1 MQHDPLVDALSKV
14 KNYERARKTEVEVRP
29 ASKLLQKVLELMLQG
44 GYIGG
49 FERIEE
55 GRGGRFKIK
64 LLGKINDCGV
74 IKPRFAV
81 KHTEL
86 EKWEK
91 RYLPAAGVGMIILST
106 PQGLM
111 NNLQARERGLGGK
124 LIAYVW

>member
-1 MQHDPLVDALSKV
+1 M
-14 KNYERARKTEVEVRP
+14 R
-29 ASKLLQKVLELMLQG
+29 G
-44 GYIGG
+44 
-49 FERIEE
+49 IEE
-55 GRGGRFKIK
+55 GRGGKFKIK
-64 LLGKINDCGV
+64 LIGKINDCGV
-74 IKPRFAV
+74 IKPRFSV

-111 NNLQARERGLGGK
+111 NNAQARERGLGGK